1 MLCSHFAALS
11 FSLLLYLFLA
21 GLENSQASKR
31 YVMPARTG
39 DTSLKLTFLN
49 CQHLTCSPSLS
60 LPAPL
65 SLSIRTLSLPLPF
78 CILTLTLGSRS
89 LSLLLLLL
97 PLLTCPAGW
106 LVCPTSLTASPNP
119 DPGQWAGW
127 TCLTSSTQHAARKA
141 QRAIVSVKRVATAT
155 KTAMKCTYTHSTKYI
170 CTHACTQN
178 IFVCVIYIFRCCC
191 SCHVGVAINKP
202 TLLCGM
208 LCDARVSQTKASYS

>member
-89 LSLLLLLL
+89 LSLLLLL

-106 LVCPTSLTASPNP
+106 SVQLVWLPARTRTLDNELGGLASR
-119 DPGQWAGW
+119 AVR
-127 TCLTSSTQHAARKA
+127 STQSATCNCQCQASGNCNKNCNEMHIHAQHK
-141 QRAIVSVKRVATAT
+141 VH
-155 KTAMKCTYTHSTKYI
+155 MYTRMYTEYL
-170 CTHACTQN
+170 
-178 IFVCVIYIFRCCC
+178 CVRDIYI
-191 SCHVGVAINKP
+191 S
-202 TLLCGM
+202 LL
-208 LCDARVSQTKASYS
+208 L

>member
-11 FSLLLYLFLA
+11 FYLLLSLSLFLA

-60 LPAPL
+60 PPASLYSL

-89 LSLLLLLL
+89 LSLLLLLA
-97 PLLTCPAGW
+97 LLTCPAGW
-106 LVCPTSLTASPNP
+106 SVQLVWLPARTRTLDNELGGLASR
-119 DPGQWAGW
+119 AVR
-127 TCLTSSTQHAARKA
+127 STQ
-141 QRAIVSVKRVATAT
+141 SATCNCQCQASGNCN
-155 KTAMKCTYTHSTKYI
+155 KNCNECTHTHSTKYI
-170 CTHACTQN
+170 CTYTRMYTEY
-178 IFVCVIYIFRCCC
+178 ICVRDIYI
-191 SCHVGVAINKP
+191 S
-202 TLLCGM
+202 LL
-208 LCDARVSQTKASYS
+208 L

>member
-60 LPAPL
+60 LPASLSL

-89 LSLLLLLL
+89 LSLLLLL

-106 LVCPTSLTASPNP
+106 SVQLVWLPARTRTLDNELGGLASR
-119 DPGQWAGW
+119 AVR
-127 TCLTSSTQHAARKA
+127 STQSASCNCQCQASGNCNKNCNEMHIHAQHK
-141 QRAIVSVKRVATAT
+141 VH
-155 KTAMKCTYTHSTKYI
+155 MYTRMYTEYL
-170 CTHACTQN
+170 
-178 IFVCVIYIFRCCC
+178 CVRDIYI
-191 SCHVGVAINKP
+191 S
-202 TLLCGM
+202 LL
-208 LCDARVSQTKASYS
+208 L

>member
-11 FSLLLYLFLA
+11 FYLLLALSLFLA

-60 LPAPL
+60 MTASL

-89 LSLLLLLL
+89 LSLLLLL

-106 LVCPTSLTASPNP
+106 SVQLVWLPARTRTLDNELGGLASR
-119 DPGQWAGW
+119 AVR
-127 TCLTSSTQHAARKA
+127 STQHAKRNVQLSVSSEWQLQQKLQWNAHTRTA
-141 QRAIVSVKRVATAT
+141 QSTYVHTHVHRINLCAWYIYFVAAVVVTWALQLT
-155 KTAMKCTYTHSTKYI
+155 SQHYFV
-170 CTHACTQN
+170 ACFVTQ
-178 IFVCVIYIFRCCC
+178 
-191 SCHVGVAINKP
+191 G
-202 TLLCGM
+202 
-208 LCDARVSQTKASYS
+208 